1 MSLSHSPLIVR
12 DGLVLCLDAANP
24 RSYPKSGTTW
34 SDLAGTNDGTLTN
47 GPTFDADD
55 KGSVVFD
62 GTNDHVRIS
71 NRSNFDFLVKTNNW
85 AMSAWVL
92 HTNVSSQRTVIGGD
106 ADGADYGAVL
116 LEQSFNNL
124 GYRGVVA
131 DGSSPYSPDTRT
143 NTSYAT
149 NIWRNVTWVVN
160 GTLSR
165 IYVDAVEQGSETGTF
180 PNSSSGLTDD
190 VMLGAYSS
198 GSSLY
203 SFLAGRISQVLIYN
217 RALSASEVL
226 QNYNATRGRY
236 GI

>member
-1 MSLSHSPLIVR
+1 MAINAGPDVIE
-12 DGLVLCLDAANP
+12 DGLVLCLDAGNNN
-24 RSYPKSGTTW
+24 SYPKSGTTW
-34 SDLAGTNDGTLTN
+34 SDLAGSNNGTLTN
-47 GPTFDADD
+47 GPTFDTGNG
-55 KGSVVFD
+55 GSVVFD

-198 GSSLY
+198 GGSLY
-203 SFLAGRISQVLIYN
+203 SFLGGRISQVLIYN
-217 RALSASEVL
+217 RALTTDEIR
-226 QNYNATRGRY
+226 QNYEATVGRY
-236 GI
+236 S